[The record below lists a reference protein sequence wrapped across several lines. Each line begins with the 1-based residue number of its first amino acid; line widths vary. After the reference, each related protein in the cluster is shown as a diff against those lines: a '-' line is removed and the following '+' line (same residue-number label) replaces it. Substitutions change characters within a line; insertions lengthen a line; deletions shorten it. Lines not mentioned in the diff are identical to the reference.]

1 MCKNLTSRIKAI
13 ETAKASTPHVVE
25 VYDTY
30 DGQPDLVA
38 LIEVIDES
46 YAFIKS
52 VNRFGELEH
61 YRTIPH
67 WDNPSR
73 NRIADLCD
81 VDRRFCRI
89 VA

>member
-1 MCKNLTSRIKAI
+1 MCKNLTNRIRAI
-13 ETAKASTPHVVE
+13 ETARAVTPHVVE

-30 DGQPDLVA
+30 DGASDLVA

-46 YAFIKS
+46 YALIKS
-52 VNRFGELEH
+52 VNRLGELEL

-73 NRIADLCD
+73 GRIADLCD